1 MSERAVSDGHGGD
14 GGHGGARADE
24 RRPLRTSVVRS
35 LLLAPAGPL
44 ARVEVAERVG
54 STNRELIERL
64 RAEPNDWPA
73 PSMLVADHQDD
84 GQGRAGRTWQTP
96 PHAALTVSFALH
108 PDGPISSFGWIPLLA
123 GLGAVTALRATA
135 GVRASLK
142 WPNDLMLPAP
152 DGADLDGWGRVR
164 KVGGVLSELVETS
177 AGRVVVVGL
186 GLNVSQVADELP
198 VPSATSLALAGAR
211 EVDREI
217 LLVALVAALDEL
229 MGRWREHDGDVH
241 ESGLAAE
248 VASVCSTLAT
258 RVRVELPGGDE
269 VTGTATRL
277 GPDGALVVV
286 DDTGTEN
293 HVRAGDVRHIRAT

>member
-1 MSERAVSDGHGGD
+1 MSERAVT
-14 GGHGGARADE
+14 GGHGGGLTDAR
-24 RRPLRTSVVRS
+24 RRLRASVIRS

-44 ARVEVAERVG
+44 ARVEVLDRVG
-54 STNRELIERL
+54 STNRELIARL
-64 RAEPNDWPA
+64 RAEPNAWPS

-96 PHAALTVSFALH
+96 PRAALTLSFALQ

-135 GVRASLK
+135 GVPASLK
-142 WPNDLMLPAP
+142 WPNDLMVPAP
-152 DGADLDGWGRVR
+152 DGADLAGWGRVR
-164 KVGGVLSELVETS
+164 KVGGILSELVETS
-177 AGRVVVVGL
+177 AGRVVVVGI
-186 GLNVSQVADELP
+186 GVNVSQAPDELP
-198 VPSATSLALAGAR
+198 VPSGTSLALAGAR
-211 EVDREI
+211 AVDREI
-217 LLVALVAALDEL
+217 ALVALVVALDEL
-229 MGRWREHDGDVH
+229 MVRWREHDGDVH
-241 ESGLAAE
+241 AAGLAAE

-277 GPDGALVVV
+277 SPDGALVVV
-286 DDTGTEN
+286 DDTGTER

>member
-1 MSERAVSDGHGGD
+1 MSERAVT
-14 GGHGGARADE
+14 GGHGGGLTEAR
-24 RRPLRTSVVRS
+24 RRLRASVIRS

-44 ARVEVAERVG
+44 ARVEVLDRVG
-54 STNRELIERL
+54 STNRELIARL
-64 RAEPNDWPA
+64 RAEPNAWPS

-96 PHAALTVSFALH
+96 PRAALTLSFALQ

-135 GVRASLK
+135 GVPASLK
-142 WPNDLMLPAP
+142 WPNDLMVPAP
-152 DGADLDGWGRVR
+152 DGADLAGWGRVR
-164 KVGGVLSELVETS
+164 KVGGILSELVETS
-177 AGRVVVVGL
+177 AGRVVVVGI
-186 GLNVSQVADELP
+186 GVNVSQAPDELP
-198 VPSATSLALAGAR
+198 VPSGTSLALAGAR

-217 LLVALVAALDEL
+217 ALVALVVALDEL
-229 MGRWREHDGDVH
+229 MVRWREHDGDVH
-241 ESGLAAE
+241 AAGLAAE

-277 GPDGALVVV
+277 SPDGALVVV
-286 DDTGTEN
+286 DDTGTER
-293 HVRAGDVRHIRAT
+293 HVRAGDVRHTRAT

>member
-1 MSERAVSDGHGGD
+1 MSERAVT
-14 GGHGGARADE
+14 GGHGGGLTDAR
-24 RRPLRTSVVRS
+24 RRLRASVIRS

-44 ARVEVAERVG
+44 ARVEVLDRVG
-54 STNRELIERL
+54 STNRELIARL
-64 RAEPNDWPA
+64 RAEPNAWPS

-96 PHAALTVSFALH
+96 PRAALTLSFALQ

-135 GVRASLK
+135 GVPASLK
-142 WPNDLMLPAP
+142 WPNDLMVPAP
-152 DGADLDGWGRVR
+152 DGADLAGWGRVR
-164 KVGGVLSELVETS
+164 KVGGILSELVETS
-177 AGRVVVVGL
+177 AGRVVVVGI
-186 GLNVSQVADELP
+186 GVNVSQAPDELP
-198 VPSATSLALAGAR
+198 VPSGTSLALAGAR

-217 LLVALVAALDEL
+217 ALVALVVALDEL
-229 MGRWREHDGDVH
+229 MVRWREHDGDVH
-241 ESGLAAE
+241 AAGLAAE

-277 GPDGALVVV
+277 SPDGALVVV
-286 DDTGTEN
+286 DDTGTER

>member
-1 MSERAVSDGHGGD
+1 MSERAVT
-14 GGHGGARADE
+14 GGHGGGLTDAR
-24 RRPLRTSVVRS
+24 RRLRASVIRS

-44 ARVEVAERVG
+44 ARVEVLDRVG
-54 STNRELIERL
+54 STNRELIARL
-64 RAEPNDWPA
+64 RAEPNAWPS

-96 PHAALTVSFALH
+96 PRAALTLSFALQ

-135 GVRASLK
+135 GVPASLK
-142 WPNDLMLPAP
+142 WPNDLMVPAP
-152 DGADLDGWGRVR
+152 DGADLAGWGRVR
-164 KVGGVLSELVETS
+164 KVGGILSELVETS
-177 AGRVVVVGL
+177 AGRVVVVGI
-186 GLNVSQVADELP
+186 GVNVSQAPDELP
-198 VPSATSLALAGAR
+198 VPSGTSLALAGAR

-217 LLVALVAALDEL
+217 ALVALVVALDEL
-229 MGRWREHDGDVH
+229 MVRWREHDGDVH
-241 ESGLAAE
+241 AAGLAAE
-248 VASVCSTLAT
+248 VTSVCSTLGA

-277 GPDGALVVV
+277 SPDGALVVV
-286 DDTGTEN
+286 DDTGTER